1 VVAGSQVEF
10 KAQNEIILRP
20 GSGNDNGFRAVAG
33 SEFRAFIDD
42 CRLAAT
48 CSVNSNRIAL
58 VVEDGSTGEK
68 VELDETLSIEVF
80 PNPTTG
86 RITILSNGLNPD
98 LPLKAS
104 LYTRDGKLIK
114 SWEWT
119 KPSIEESLLLE
130 GSDTFIL
137 RLEQGNTRFT
147 QTIIVQP

>member
-1 VVAGSQVEF
+1 
-10 KAQNEIILRP
+10 
-20 GSGNDNGFRAVAG
+20 
-33 SEFRAFIDD
+33 
-42 CRLAAT
+42 
-48 CSVNSNRIAL
+48 
-58 VVEDGSTGEK
+58 VVEDGSISEK
-68 VELDETLSIEVF
+68 VELDEAISIEVF

-86 RITILSNGLNPD
+86 RITILSKGLNAD

-119 KPSIEESLLLE
+119 KPSKEESLLLE

-137 RLEQGNTRFT
+137 RLEQGDTRFT